1 MCIYLK
7 GGKEIILYYDRIKIL
22 LRIISVYYR
31 ILLVILYLYR
41 ANVITFN
48 NQ

>member
-1 MCIYLK
+1 MYLK
-7 GGKEIILYYDRIKIL
+7 GGREIILYYGRIKIL
-22 LRIISVYYR
+22 LRIISAYYR
-31 ILLVILYLYR
+31 ILLVILHLYR